1 MTFLTL
7 IVYFIRY
14 ELRAVQ
20 LARLR
25 QMTNENENAP
35 NTSAYEVE
43 MSETKQSTSDL
54 DSVTHDIESGKEWAG
69 FRLFLLLSEL
79 NIYAYLV
86 LQ

>member
-7 IVYFIRY
+7 IVYLSLIRY

-20 LARLR
+20 LARLG

-43 MSETKQSTSDL
+43 MSETKQSTSNL
-54 DSVTHDIESGKEWAG
+54 DSVTHDIESGKD
-69 FRLFLLLSEL
+69 
-79 NIYAYLV
+79 
-86 LQ
+86 